1 MEEDK
6 LRDLFEG
13 YDPNMDSGRI
23 FIERL
28 EHNLDSVELIHEQN
42 AKAVR
47 RNKIAVFVASIAG
60 FLTGLLFSSLLPYL
74 EAFMSGLEL
83 KIKINTDIIEIADY
97 YHVLTWIIIGGISV
111 MVSLSTYDLILRTK
125 RV

>member
-13 YDPNMDSGRI
+13 YDPDMDSGRI

-42 AKAVR
+42 ARAVR

-60 FLTGLLFSSLLPYL
+60 LLTGLLFSSLLPYL

-83 KIKINTDIIEIADY
+83 KIKINTGIIEIADY